1 MKILYLGPEDG
12 TSLQRILAF
21 RRLGHDVTSLD
32 SFGALE
38 SAPFPN
44 HLTRK
49 WVFKAGVFGFEHVV
63 EWYVVAQTK
72 GETFDMVFVD
82 HGELL
87 GPATIEELRKI
98 GKIVVNYNQDNP
110 YVPRDGLRWRL
121 FLKALP
127 LYDLVATPRASNVGP
142 ARRYGAR
149 RVLAVKFA
157 ADEIVHRPIEMSEM
171 DRLRF
176 SSKVAFI
183 GTWMPE
189 RGPFMLR
196 LVERGVPLRIYG
208 RRWQKAPEFAKL
220 RPNVVLGNLEGDD
233 YVKAVRGAS
242 IAIGLLSK
250 GNEDLHTTR
259 SLEIPAI
266 GTLFCAERTSDHVA
280 MYEEG
285 EEAIFF
291 DSPDECADLCLSLL
305 GQPDR
310 IAKIAEAG
318 RKRVRQNGDFNENL
332 LTRIVN
338 AAFTGQPCP
347 GSKKEE
353 VFGANGNHRD

>member
-1 MKILYLGPEDG
+1 MKILYLGRKDG

-38 SAPFPN
+38 SAPFPT

-63 EWYVVAQTK
+63 ERYVVAQTK

-87 GPATIEELRKI
+87 GPAAIEELRKI

-127 LYDLVATPRASNVGP
+127 RYDLIATHRISSANSATRA
-142 ARRYGAR
+142 GAR
-149 RVLAVKFA
+149 RVLLVREA
-157 ADEIVHRPIEMSEM
+157 ADEVVHRPIEMSEE
-171 DRLRF
+171 DLLRF
-176 SSKVAFI
+176 SSKVAFV

-196 LVERGVPLRIYG
+196 LVERGLPLRIYG
-208 RRWQKAPEFAKL
+208 GRWKKAPEYRKL
-220 RPNVVLGNLEGDD
+220 QSIIVLGNLGGDD

-266 GTLFCAERTSDHVA
+266 GTLFCAERTSDHLA

-310 IAKIAEAG
+310 TAKIAEAG

-338 AAFTGQPCP
+338 AALTDQPCP
-347 GSKKEE
+347 GSKEEE
-353 VFGANGNHRD
+353 VVGVNDLNE

>member
-1 MKILYLGPEDG
+1 MKILYVGPEDG
-12 TSLQRILAF
+12 TSLQRGLAF

-32 SFGALE
+32 PFRALE
-38 SAPFPN
+38 SAPFPT
-44 HLTRK
+44 HLTHI
-49 WVFKAGVFGFEHVV
+49 WVFKAGVFGFENIVKR
-63 EWYVVAQTK
+63 YVVAQTN
-72 GETFDMVFVD
+72 GETFDMIFVD
-82 HGELL
+82 AGELL
-87 GPATIEELRKI
+87 GPATIEELRRI

-127 LYDLVATPRASNVGP
+127 RYDLIATHKISSATSATRA
-142 ARRYGAR
+142 GAR
-149 RVLAVKFA
+149 RVLVVREA
-157 ADEIVHRPIEMSEM
+157 ADEVVHRPIEMSEE

-208 RRWQKAPEFAKL
+208 RRWQKAPEYAKL
-220 RPNVVLGNLEGDD
+220 RPNIVLGNLEGYD

-266 GTLFCAERTSDHVA
+266 GTLFCAERTSDHLA

-338 AAFTGQPCP
+338 AAFADQPLFLAP
-347 GSKKEE
+347 KEE
-353 VFGANGNHRD
+353 VIGASDLDG